1 MMNKKEAEEFISKF
15 YHKDW
20 LSTYLGIV
28 WENLKK
34 IDVFEITDN
43 ISMLKRGDEYTEI
56 VI

>member
-1 MMNKKEAEEFISKF
+1 MMSKKEAEEFISKF

-20 LSTYLGIV
+20 LESYLGII
-28 WENLKK
+28 WENLKA
-34 IDVFEITDN
+34 IDVFEITNN